1 MIVEL
6 KEKLEPN
13 TFLFWDGKKLISVS
27 RDDLLSDVIK
37 RLSQLEEFQTSLLK
51 RQETYEVKM
60 QDKQDRFIRAFKGDN
75 L

>member
-6 KEKLEPN
+6 KEKLQPN

-27 RDDLLSDVIK
+27 RDDLLSEVIK

-51 RQETYEVKM
+51 RQETYEIKM